1 MTTVQHEVHICE
13 VCFIQ
18 STRHPQPEWVAGND
32 EYFIPPCCQGCG
44 CGTYEQFKA
53 EWNVRQTQGRGEM
66 SQISVSDLCESIA
79 EALCIGCEDG
89 EYYIPAE
96 PEPIIVG
103 DSLVEAVKRFKH
115 QTDKWAAEDEKK
127 IAALEAQVEALQDKL
142 LNMATREELAERR
155 VEALQRENALL
166 KDTNG
171 IYFDFNKISDLIAE
185 NERLKAPVS
194 DEESGFFWWRSG
206 PDDLI
211 TSREGVNRLI
221 ASRATQPDPQGK
233 S

>member
-1 MTTVQHEVHICE
+1 
-13 VCFIQ
+13 
-18 STRHPQPEWVAGND
+18 
-32 EYFIPPCCQGCG
+32 
-44 CGTYEQFKA
+44 
-53 EWNVRQTQGRGEM
+53 M
-66 SQISVSDLCESIA
+66 SQIQRYDVGICPDC
-79 EALCIGCEDG
+79 GCEWKCDAG
-89 EYYIPAE
+89 PK
-96 PEPIIVG
+96 
-103 DSLVEAVKRFKH
+103 EAVDGYWVAYSDHK
-115 QTDKWAAEDEKK
+115 A
-127 IAALEAQVEALQDKL
+127 
-142 LNMATREELAERR
+142 R

-221 ASRATQPDPQGK
+221 ASRATQPAPQEGK
-233 S
+233 